1 MTFKFSPQL
10 PDNLVHK
17 AMQDKSFGS
26 YFQIYR
32 RLKQLSDEKKEE
44 PSNPIRV
51 ALLGTQTLDKLQ
63 MYFEVQARF
72 DGYNPEFFLGDF
84 NQYVQDML
92 NPQSN
97 LYEFA
102 PKIVFLALDVRSVWG
117 DIYDDPAAF
126 ESQHKQ
132 RHLDSVMDELKGSI
146 CSFISRCPATV
157 VIHNLEVPVL
167 TSLGIHEDAN
177 PFGIHNLTVAFNQ
190 KLQKWISQ
198 TDGVYLLDYDGLAGW
213 FGKSRATVDKMR
225 LYGKICISDKAIPL
239 LVSKYMGFVKM
250 LTGRIRK
257 CIVLDLDNT
266 LWGGIVGEDGFN
278 GIALGPAFPGN
289 VYMEFQRILLS
300 YYHRGIILV
309 INSRNNPEDVLKVLR
324 EHPYQLIREDH
335 CAAMHIN
342 WNDKASNMKELAA
355 ELNIGLDSMVFI
367 DDDPVNRQLMRDVLP
382 EVLTVNMPSDPAMY
396 GRALLTLND
405 FEMLTLTQEDRERGQ
420 MYAQERQ
427 RRDVAEAEVDMH
439 SFIKNLD
446 LKVSIRLADSFTT
459 PRISQL
465 TQRTNQFNM
474 TTRRYNVE
482 DIGRLVEKEKACVY
496 GLSAKD
502 RFGDYGLVGVAII
515 LPAGPKWRLDTYLM
529 SCRILGRGIEKA
541 FLSHL
546 AKEAVKENIKEIIGE
561 FIPSAKNKP
570 AEKFF
575 NTTFSEIIKK
585 ENGLQ
590 TGIIA
595 TKDVAAKW
603 PEEIQFVE

>member
-1 MTFKFSPQL
+1 MTFKFSRQL
-10 PDNLVHK
+10 PDNLIHK

-32 RLKQLSDEKKEE
+32 QLKQTSAEE
-44 PSNPIRV
+44 DKPCNSIRI

-63 MYFEVQARF
+63 MYFEVQARL
-72 DGYNPEFFLGDF
+72 DGYTPEFFLGDF
-84 NQYVQDML
+84 NQYTQDML

-97 LYEFA
+97 LCKFN
-102 PKIVFLALDVRSVWG
+102 PRVVFLAIDARGIWA
-117 DIYDDPAAF
+117 DMYDDPAAF
-126 ESQHKQ
+126 SVDQRR
-132 RHLDSVMDELKGSI
+132 RHLKQAITELKSAVRSFLTV
-146 CSFISRCPATV
+146 CSATV
-157 VIHNLEVPVL
+157 VIHNLELPAF
-167 TSLGIHEDAN
+167 TALGIHGDSDRL
-177 PFGIHNLTVAFNQ
+177 GIRNLISVFNQ
-190 KLQKWISQ
+190 ELQEWTSQ
-198 TDGVYLLDYDGLAGW
+198 STGVYVLDYDALAGW
-213 FGKSRATVDKMR
+213 LGKSRSTVDKMR
-225 LYGKICISDKAIPL
+225 LYGRICISDEAIPL
-239 LVSKYMGFVKM
+239 LVSKYMGFIKM
-250 LTGRIRK
+250 CTGRIRK

-300 YYHRGIILV
+300 YYHRGIILA
-309 INSRNNPEDVLKVLR
+309 INSRNNLEDVLKVLR

-335 CAAMHIN
+335 CAAMRIN

-355 ELNIGLDSMVFI
+355 ELNIGLDSIVFI
-367 DDDPVNRQLMRDVLP
+367 DDDPVNRQLMREVLP
-382 EVLTVNMPSDPAMY
+382 EVLSVEMPSDPAMY

-474 TTRRYNVE
+474 TTRRYNVK
-482 DIGRLVEKEKACVY
+482 DIGRLVEKEKARVY

-603 PEEIQFVE
+603 PEEIQLVE